1 MTVRV
6 FTASFAG
13 TRDDPSG
20 WGEMKRLQD
29 PERGNHVAILS
40 AHRTVSMVL
49 HTTTSFTKRISL
61 HAEILNITFQS

>member
-13 TRDDPSG
+13 TRDDRSG
-20 WGEMKRLQD
+20 WGEMKRLQH

-40 AHRTVSMVL
+40 HRLDGPPHYHCFYEKDSP
-49 HTTTSFTKRISL
+49 L